1 MASFLGGRLLNKG
14 GSEKETRH
22 VEFDIGDC
30 GLDYRV
36 GDSLGVF
43 VGNPPQLV
51 DAIVAAL
58 GATDDADVGD
68 GNGQA
73 RRLRDALFDER
84 SLGTAPDALFELLA
98 EVADEV
104 GTKRKLDAMARGD
117 DPDGDLDSLDV
128 LAVLQKFPAL
138 QPSPKR
144 FVEALDPLQ
153 PRLYSISSS
162 PRAMPGRV
170 HLTVDTV
177 RYRIGDR
184 ERLGVASTFL
194 ADRIRPGER
203 LQVYVQRS
211 HGFRAFLHERRAMA
225 ATGEAWLFFGHQRRA
240 CDFFY
245 EDEFAAMLDE
255 GVLSRLSLAFSRDQA
270 KKIYVQDRIRE
281 EGEDLFRWLEAGAHV
296 FICGDAK
303 RMAPDVERALIDV
316 IVRQGSRNEGD
327 AKAYVAGLGKSGRY
341 HKDVY

>member
-1 MASFLGGRLLNKG
+1 MPS
-14 GSEKETRH
+14 SQ
-22 VEFDIGDC
+22 
-30 GLDYRV
+30 
-36 GDSLGVF
+36 
-43 VGNPPQLV
+43 P
-51 DAIVAAL
+51 L
-58 GATDDADVGD
+58 GATDDAEVGD
-68 GNGQA
+68 GNGQS

-104 GTKRKLDAMARGD
+104 GTKRKLEAMARGD

-194 ADRIRPGER
+194 ADGMRPGER
-203 LQVYVQRS
+203 LPVYVQRS
-211 HGFRAFLHERRAMA
+211 HGFALPADPAAPIIMIGPGTGVAPFRAFLHERRATGSDRRGVAVLRPSA
-225 ATGEAWLFFGHQRRA
+225 ARLRLFLRGRVRRHAGRARAEPVVARLLPRSGE
-240 CDFFY
+240 
-245 EDEFAAMLDE
+245 
-255 GVLSRLSLAFSRDQA
+255 
-270 KKIYVQDRIRE
+270 
-281 EGEDLFRWLEAGAHV
+281 EDLRPGPH
-296 FICGDAK
+296 
-303 RMAPDVERALIDV
+303 P
-316 IVRQGSRNEGD
+316 
-327 AKAYVAGLGKSGRY
+327 
-341 HKDVY
+341 